1 VRQDE
6 RVNDTPRPPVWV
18 LTYEPAEGFMSK
30 VPEHYPAHSALAKTA
45 HDRGDLLLIGLLD
58 DPPSGESMAVF
69 ATREAAERF
78 VAEDPSVRHGVV
90 GSWRLRPWAET
101 LTG

>member
-6 RVNDTPRPPVWV
+6 GVNDAPRPPVWV

-30 VPEHYPAHSALAKTA
+30 VPVHYPAHAALASAA
-45 HDRGDLLLIGLLD
+45 HERGELLLIGLLD

-69 ATREAAERF
+69 ASREAAERF
-78 VAEDPSVRHGVV
+78 VAEDPFVEHGVV